1 MNFKNQLILSDYI
14 DIISIHFRI
23 HDCKGPKKSSKKGND
38 SALMS
43 GYRLKGKY
51 FLDDRISLNTSVPG
65 NIFHSLRVVVDKTS
79 VQSTKVF
86 LDKVFIG
93 SFKEHFVPR
102 LKGGVFVVNK
112 VGSVGLFQNFHLK
125 GCKNYNKDGLCLDG
139 K

>member
-1 MNFKNQLILSDYI
+1 M
-14 DIISIHFRI
+14 
-23 HDCKGPKKSSKKGND
+23 PKKSSKKGND
-38 SALMS
+38 SALKS

-51 FLDDRISLNTSVPG
+51 FLDDRTSLNTSVPG

-79 VQSTKVF
+79 LQSTKVF

-112 VGSVGLFQNFHLK
+112 VGSVGLFQNFNLNPRNSFIYETSWESK
-125 GCKNYNKDGLCLDG
+125 FTNWPFSLSLCYLQSRVIAMENVQ
-139 K
+139 

>member
-1 MNFKNQLILSDYI
+1 M
-14 DIISIHFRI
+14 
-23 HDCKGPKKSSKKGND
+23 PKKSSKKGND

-65 NIFHSLRVVVDKTS
+65 NIFHSLRVVVDKRS

-112 VGSVGLFQNFHLK
+112 VGSVGLFQNFNLK

>member
-1 MNFKNQLILSDYI
+1 M
-14 DIISIHFRI
+14 
-23 HDCKGPKKSSKKGND
+23 PPKSSNKRND
-38 SALMS
+38 AALMS
-43 GYRLKGKY
+43 GYRLKGEY
-51 FLDDRISLNTSVPG
+51 FLDDRISINTSVPG

-79 VQSTKVF
+79 LQSTKVF

-112 VGSVGLFQNFHLK
+112 VGSVGLFQNFNLK
-125 GCKNYNKDGLCLDG
+125 GCRNYNDDGLCLDG